1 MDSRLA
7 KKFARALLLS
17 AAALL
22 SGVGSPVLAAHPSQ
36 AAQFPQAAYASPA
49 ARASRAVL
57 VGTVSRVVD
66 GDTLVV
72 QLSTGPIKVRL
83 YGIDAPEHNQP
94 GGFESAATLRS
105 LVAGKQVS
113 LEPVN
118 QDRYSRLVAK
128 VFQGRLN
135 VNAEMVARGEAW
147 VYRRYLAKADR
158 PWCGLETDARG
169 RRLGLWKRR
178 EVIPPWAFRHHTRDF
193 SIPPCP

>member
-22 SGVGSPVLAAHPSQ
+22 SGGGRPLQAAHLSK
-36 AAQFPQAAYASPA
+36 
-49 ARASRAVL
+49 AVL
-57 VGTVSRVVD
+57 IGTVSRVVD

-94 GGFESAATLRS
+94 GGFESAVTLRS

-113 LEPVN
+113 LEPV
-118 QDRYSRLVAK
+118 
-128 VFQGRLN
+128 
-135 VNAEMVARGEAW
+135 
-147 VYRRYLAKADR
+147 
-158 PWCGLETDARG
+158 
-169 RRLGLWKRR
+169 
-178 EVIPPWAFRHHTRDF
+178 
-193 SIPPCP
+193 